1 MMTRLAVP
9 ASYDPSLV
17 ALSFLVSIVTAYA
30 SLAVFRRVGDARGR
44 EWLEWLA
51 GAALVD
57 GVGTWSMHYTGK
69 LALRL
74 PVPVQFDWRLVVLS
88 YLVSVVGSAAALAII
103 GHHRISWGRAV
114 AAGICLGGFGISGLH
129 YTAMAAMR
137 LPGLEDRYD
146 SPALVTLSIFLAIA
160 ISSCALWMIF
170 RAPRPQA
177 DTARRDAS
185 AVLRGLANPVMHYTA
200 MAAVVFLPSTEARA
214 SSHAVSIASL
224 GILGISV
231 VPVMVLIVALL
242 TTMIDRLRTR
252 GALLDELFEEA
263 PQAVA
268 LISADDRVV
277 RVNREFTRLFGYTA
291 EEALERRVDE
301 LIVPPESREEHQRH
315 ADLAHRQRVEW
326 EDVRRRKDGTRVPV
340 SIIRVPVS
348 LPGGEVKI
356 YAIFADITQRR
367 MAEEAERTFLH
378 RSIDVQ
384 EAERQRVSRELHD
397 EIGQVLTSARLLL
410 GLAHRLPSDQ
420 ATARVVEAQ
429 SALDGLIEQV
439 RNLALDLRPAMLDDF
454 GLEAAL
460 AWLSGRLTAQTGMR
474 ISRQES
480 GLIGRRFHP
489 DVEIAAYRIIQE
501 GLTNV
506 ARHARVSEVT
516 VRVRVSGETLL
527 VEIEDRGVG
536 FDPEK
541 AQSSAHTV
549 GLAGMRHRA
558 SNVGGRLT
566 IETSAGEGTRITAE
580 VPLGGNLD
588 DAGRS

>member
-1 MMTRLAVP
+1 
-9 ASYDPSLV
+9 
-17 ALSFLVSIVTAYA
+17 
-30 SLAVFRRVGDARGR
+30 
-44 EWLEWLA
+44 
-51 GAALVD
+51 
-57 GVGTWSMHYTGK
+57 
-69 LALRL
+69 
-74 PVPVQFDWRLVVLS
+74 
-88 YLVSVVGSAAALAII
+88 
-103 GHHRISWGRAV
+103 
-114 AAGICLGGFGISGLH
+114 
-129 YTAMAAMR
+129 
-137 LPGLEDRYD
+137 
-146 SPALVTLSIFLAIA
+146 
-160 ISSCALWMIF
+160 MIF
-170 RAPRPQA
+170 RARRPQA

-185 AVLRGLANPVMHYTA
+185 ALLRGLANPVVHYTA
-200 MAAVVFLPSTEARA
+200 RAAVVFLPSTEARA
-214 SSHAVSIASL
+214 SPHAVSIASL

-268 LISADDRVV
+268 LISADDRVI

-301 LIVPPESREEHQRH
+301 LIVPRESREEYQRH

-348 LPGGEVKI
+348 LPGGEVEI

-536 FDPEK
+536 FDAQK

-566 IETSAGEGTRITAE
+566 IETSVGGGTRITAE
-580 VPLGGNLD
+580 LPLGGD
-588 DAGRS
+588 SDYAGRS

>member
-1 MMTRLAVP
+1 MTRLAVP
-9 ASYDPSLV
+9 ASHDPSLV
-17 ALSFLVSIVTAYA
+17 ALSFLVSIVAAYA
-30 SLAVFRRVGDARGR
+30 SRALFRRVGDARGR
-44 EWLEWLA
+44 EWLAWLA
-51 GAALVD
+51 GAAVVD

-88 YLVSVVGSAAALAII
+88 YLVSVVGPATALAII
-103 GHHRISWGRAV
+103 GHRRIISWRRAV
-114 AAGICLGGFGISGLH
+114 AAGSCLGLGISGLH
-129 YTAMAAMR
+129 FTAMAAMR
-137 LPGLEDRYD
+137 LPGLDDRYD
-146 SPALVTLSIFLAIA
+146 SPVLVALSIVLAIV
-160 ISSCALWMIF
+160 ISSIALWMTF
-170 RAPRPQA
+170 RAPRSHPCLV
-177 DTARRDAS
+177 RRHAS
-185 AVLRGLANPVMHYTA
+185 AMFRGLANPVMHYTA

-252 GALLDELFEEA
+252 GALLDELFEGA

-301 LIVPPESREEHQRH
+301 LIVPRESREEYQRH

-348 LPGGEVKI
+348 LPGGEVEI

-480 GLIGRRFHP
+480 GLVGRRFRP
-489 DVEIAAYRIIQE
+489 EVEIAAYRIIQE

-536 FDPEK
+536 FDAEK
-541 AQSSAHTV
+541 AQSSAQTV

-566 IETSAGEGTRITAE
+566 IETSVGEGTRITAE
-580 VPLGGNLD
+580 VPLGGNSD

>member
-1 MMTRLAVP
+1 MYIGWAGLRFRPASTISGSNRDGRMMTRLAVP
-9 ASYDPSLV
+9 ASHDPSLV
-17 ALSFLVSIVTAYA
+17 ALSFLVSIVAAYA
-30 SLAVFRRVGDARGR
+30 SRALFRRVGDARGR
-44 EWLEWLA
+44 EWLAWLA
-51 GAALVD
+51 GAAVVD

-103 GHHRISWGRAV
+103 GHRRIISWRRAV
-114 AAGICLGGFGISGLH
+114 AAGSCLGLGISGLH
-129 YTAMAAMR
+129 FTAMAAMR

-146 SPALVTLSIFLAIA
+146 SPVLVALSIVLAIV
-160 ISSCALWMIF
+160 ISSIALWMTF
-170 RAPRPQA
+170 RAPRSHPCLV
-177 DTARRDAS
+177 RRHAS
-185 AVLRGLANPVMHYTA
+185 AMFRGLANPVMHYTA

-252 GALLDELFEEA
+252 GALLDELFEGA

-301 LIVPPESREEHQRH
+301 LIVPRESREEYQRH

-348 LPGGEVKI
+348 LPGGEVEI

-420 ATARVVEAQ
+420 ATARVVE
-429 SALDGLIEQV
+429 
-439 RNLALDLRPAMLDDF
+439 DF

-480 GLIGRRFHP
+480 GLVGRRFRP
-489 DVEIAAYRIIQE
+489 EVEIAAYRIIQE

-536 FDPEK
+536 FDAEK

-566 IETSAGEGTRITAE
+566 IETSVGEGTRITAE
-580 VPLGGNLD
+580 VPLGGNSD